1 MSQTRVGDGDLML
14 PAYCALMCQSLDPRQ
29 LAPGSSPGASL
40 RRSNWTT
47 GAVDSGKRAETFYN
61 QFSFSS
67 CEDLEVRGGQ
77 QEKGK

>member
-1 MSQTRVGDGDLML
+1 MSQTKGRRRRPDATCILRPDV
-14 PAYCALMCQSLDPRQ
+14 PK
-29 LAPGSSPGASL
+29 PGSPPGSCLGASL

-67 CEDLEVRGGQ
+67 CEDVEVRGGQ

>member
-29 LAPGSSPGASL
+29 ALALVPACDVVTGQLVRLTAGNEP
-40 RRSNWTT
+40 RRF
-47 GAVDSGKRAETFYN
+47 VY